1 MDEIE
6 IKKVVETLLFISDQP
21 LPLERISQIISLK
34 ENKIQ
39 KAIDMLEEDYKDRTF
54 QIMNIAGGYQMATRQ
69 EYSLWIRRLY
79 NNRMTVRLSAAAL
92 ETLSIIAYKQP
103 ITRADVEVI
112 RGVEVIGPLETLLER
127 RLITTVGRKESVGRP
142 LLYGTTKEFLR
153 QFGLN
158 SLDNLP
164 DINTLVDK
172 DASDTPVQTVLG
184 QPSLKEES
192 MDGLS
197 SDIEQVTDENSG
209 AKVVE
214 EDNTVAKTENN
225 PLEVEKEEEKV
236 SSQDEAI
243 EDVVEED
250 SSSSVNF
257 DNKIDEA
264 IAGIQEKKADIPD
277 EENISSENESSSGE
291 ELMGENP
298 STSEEAMDDK
308 PPVAEQAMDDKP
320 PVAEQAMDDKPAD
333 NVDASADEDKE

>member
-21 LPLERISQIISLK
+21 LPLERISQIVNLK
-34 ENKIQ
+34 ENKIE
-39 KAIDMLEEDYKDRTF
+39 KALETLKEDYTERTF
-54 QIMNIAGGYQMATRQ
+54 QIMNVAGGYQMATRQ

-103 ITRADVEVI
+103 ITRAEVEAI

-164 DINTLVDK
+164 DINTLVDQEATEAAEQAMAGK
-172 DASDTPVQTVLG
+172 
-184 QPSLKEES
+184 PSLAEEA

-197 SDIEQVTDENSG
+197 TLDIDKVEPTESEEIVVESSPVIEQASSDNP
-209 AKVVE
+209 VVE
-214 EDNTVAKTENN
+214 NEDNA
-225 PLEVEKEEEKV
+225 LEVEETKEEEQEDISLQNAV
-236 SSQDEAI
+236 DEKLSEEVK
-243 EDVVEED
+243 EDGEKEED
-250 SSSSVNF
+250 SSSGDF
-257 DNKIDEA
+257 DDKIGEA
-264 IAGIQEKKADIPD
+264 IAEIQEKKVDISDD
-277 EENISSENESSSGE
+277 ESISPEDD
-291 ELMGENP
+291 
-298 STSEEAMDDK
+298 STD
-308 PPVAEQAMDDKP
+308 AEQAMADKS
-320 PVAEQAMDDKPAD
+320 ADTEQIMDEKPAD
-333 NVDASADEDKE
+333 IVGSSDDEDKE

>member
-21 LPLERISQIISLK
+21 LPLERISQIINLK

-39 KAIDMLEEDYKDRTF
+39 KAIEILKEDYKGRTF

-103 ITRADVEVI
+103 ITRAEVEVI

-172 DASDTPVQTVLG
+172 EVLDAPKQTVLG
-184 QPSLKEES
+184 QPSSSEES

-214 EDNTVAKTENN
+214 EDNTDVKTENN
-225 PLEVEKEEEKV
+225 TLEVEKEEQEDV
-236 SSQDEAI
+236 SSQDEVI
-243 EDVVEED
+243 EDLVEED
-250 SSSSVNF
+250 SPVSGEF
-257 DNKIDEA
+257 ENKIDEA
-264 IAGIQEKKADIPD
+264 IVEIQEKKADISD
-277 EENISSENESSSGE
+277 EENISSENESFSGE
-291 ELMGENP
+291 EVVGED
-298 STSEEAMDDK
+298 SSVSD
-308 PPVAEQAMDDKP
+308 QAMDDKP

-333 NVDASADEDKE
+333 IIDDSADEDKE